1 MRCKEHSINTSQAN
15 QARRAPRAMA
25 FLLALAGLAACGP
38 ANGVDVKYEGYT
50 IQPSRNTIKAGEIVF
65 KINNQNGQVQHQ
77 FLVVHR
83 DVPAGQLTVRRLRV
97 ACKPLL
103 GQRVVLRGIVT
114 FAYDC
119 AKDVR
124 KPGESDRAVHARI
137 DADPTLCQRAK
148 LYIGDDAKTRAD
160 RSLWIVDVP
169 RPYNK
174 LELSHLSKA
183 ERTMPDRCE
192 PGEKDPAKL
201 VCPPYQVG
209 DEVIVAGRFDLT
221 SPHSERNSDGLVIY
235 EAMQN
240 VTRKWQTPGAKLE
253 ITTVAAATPPR
264 ATPKLPPLAP
274 PKVQPVDPAKRAES
288 IRHANQGNKALGQ
301 HKLDDARTEY
311 EAAVQAWDG
320 NHLAWYGLGGANGL
334 DKKWREAS
342 EAFARALALRP
353 DPMYRMWLGVALY
366 EQQRFDDA
374 LAQLA
379 EAVRLEPRLW
389 RAHYYL
395 GRVARDTERPREA
408 AEEFARASAA
418 NPREANPYIALAEL
432 LRKWDYTDQAIQVA
446 TQGTQAV
453 AAAGDLWFVLG
464 VAYADRGA
472 RDKAID
478 AYTAAL
484 DANAE
489 MHKARFERGLA
500 YFQLGDFAKAK
511 KDLEEFVK
519 ADSHLDF
526 ELAVARET
534 LLDIAAKPKHR

>member
-1 MRCKEHSINTSQAN
+1 
-15 QARRAPRAMA
+15 
-25 FLLALAGLAACGP
+25 
-38 ANGVDVKYEGYT
+38 
-50 IQPSRNTIKAGEIVF
+50 
-65 KINNQNGQVQHQ
+65 
-77 FLVVHR
+77 
-83 DVPAGQLTVRRLRV
+83 
-97 ACKPLL
+97 
-103 GQRVVLRGIVT
+103 
-114 FAYDC
+114 
-119 AKDVR
+119 
-124 KPGESDRAVHARI
+124 
-137 DADPTLCQRAK
+137 
-148 LYIGDDAKTRAD
+148 
-160 RSLWIVDVP
+160 
-169 RPYNK
+169 
-174 LELSHLSKA
+174 
-183 ERTMPDRCE
+183 
-192 PGEKDPAKL
+192 
-201 VCPPYQVG
+201 
-209 DEVIVAGRFDLT
+209 
-221 SPHSERNSDGLVIY
+221 
-235 EAMQN
+235 
-240 VTRKWQTPGAKLE
+240 
-253 ITTVAAATPPR
+253 
-264 ATPKLPPLAP
+264 
-274 PKVQPVDPAKRAES
+274 
-288 IRHANQGNKALGQ
+288 
-301 HKLDDARTEY
+301 
-311 EAAVQAWDG
+311 
-320 NHLAWYGLGGANGL
+320 
-334 DKKWREAS
+334 
-342 EAFARALALRP
+342 
-353 DPMYRMWLGVALY
+353 MWLGVALY

-395 GRVARDTERPREA
+395 GRVGRDTERPREA
-408 AEEFARASAA
+408 AEEFARAIAA